1 MDTNSLS
8 QRWESRHR
16 RSQHVQPEQA
26 DDEGTFGLPVR
37 LAKFNR
43 DDISTILPKNARALH
58 DEIHAASN
66 AVPELI
72 TTVMLST
79 TSVATQ
85 CLFDVEYFDMIR
97 CPTSISAIYVSGSGS
112 RKSWVNDELTQAHSD
127 FQILESEGSPDLHEA
142 AADKIILKAKIKAA
156 IKEIHENIHDP
167 EKLLEARKRFID
179 LSQPERGTAKNAAN
193 IMHRDVSYA
202 ALARSIESQSACTSW
217 INPDATT
224 ILPQL
229 GRMMP
234 QFCLLWDGAAIQ
246 RERMTT
252 ESVFQ
257 SEPRMAVSWGMQ
269 TKRFKA
275 YVKEHGADF
284 IDVGMGAR
292 TLIAMC
298 KPLPPQKNPRRVK
311 VVREAR
317 DRHNANISRI
327 FERYA
332 KMLRSGKIKRTALT
346 LAESAEE
353 QFRTTLAW
361 IEENRAEG
369 GCLGNI
375 PEFANR
381 IPENILRIAANL
393 HVIEQRE
400 GTVIQ
405 RDILLSAI
413 RLIIFFTEQHIALF
427 GEINVPLEE
436 KYARAVLEYLR
447 REFKKFE
454 VRGTPWTGWIVT
466 VRQIQQYVGNAEIR
480 SKRNYVVDALYV
492 LAHEGIVRLNFAPGE
507 KVVSVQL
514 LDSHFGTRPKD
525 IPKLDHH

>member
-8 QRWESRHR
+8 RHWESRHS
-16 RSQHVQPEQA
+16 RSPQAQPEQTH
-26 DDEGTFGLPVR
+26 DDGTFGLPAR
-37 LAKFNR
+37 LDKFNR
-43 DDISTILPKNARALH
+43 NDISTILPKNARALH
-58 DEIHAASN
+58 DEIHAVSN

-79 TSVATQ
+79 TSVAAQ

-112 RKSWVNDELTQAHSD
+112 RKSRVNDELTQAHSD
-127 FQILESEGSPDLHEA
+127 FQILESEGSSDLHEA
-142 AADKIILKAKIKAA
+142 AADKIILKAKIKDA
-156 IKEIHENIHDP
+156 IKEIQENIHDP
-167 EKLLEARKRFID
+167 EKLLEARRRFID
-179 LSQPERGTAKNAAN
+179 LSQPEHGAAKNAAN

-269 TKRFKA
+269 TKHFKA

-284 IDVGMGAR
+284 VDVGMGAR

-298 KPLPPQKNPRRVK
+298 RPIPPQKNPRRAK

-332 KMLRSGKIKRTALT
+332 TMLRSGKIKRTALT
-346 LAESAEE
+346 LSDSAEE

-361 IEENRAEG
+361 IEENRAERG
-369 GCLGNI
+369 YLSDI
-375 PEFANR
+375 PEFASR
-381 IPENILRIAANL
+381 MPENILRIASNL

-400 GTVIQ
+400 ENVIQ

-413 RLIIFFTEQHIALF
+413 RLMIFFTEQHIALF
-427 GEINVPLEE
+427 GDINTPLEE
-436 KYARAVLEYLR
+436 KYARAVLEYLW
-447 REFKKFE
+447 REFKKYE

-480 SKRNYVVDALYV
+480 SKRDYVVDALYV

-514 LDSHFGTRPKD
+514 MHSYFGAHRKDVPK
-525 IPKLDHH
+525 PNHH

>member
-1 MDTNSLS
+1 MTNSLS
-8 QRWESRHR
+8 WRWESRH
-16 RSQHVQPEQA
+16 SQSSHVQPEQVE
-26 DDEGTFGLPVR
+26 DEGTFGLPLR

-43 DDISTILPKNARALH
+43 DDISTILPKNARVLH
-58 DEIHAASN
+58 DEIHAVSS

-72 TTVMLST
+72 TTVMIST

-85 CLFDVEYFDMIR
+85 CLFDVEYLDMIR

-112 RKSWVNDELTQAHSD
+112 RKSRVNDELTQAHSD
-127 FQILESEGSPDLHEA
+127 FQIFESEGLLELHEA
-142 AADKIILKAKIKAA
+142 EADKIILKAKKRDAV
-156 IKEIHENIHDP
+156 KEIQENIHNP
-167 EKLLEARKRFID
+167 EKLLEARNRFIE
-179 LSQPERGTAKNAAN
+179 LSSFEQSTAKNAAN

-298 KPLPPQKNPRRVK
+298 RPIPPQRNPRRVK

-317 DRHNANISRI
+317 DRHSANISRI
-327 FERYA
+327 LERYA
-332 KMLRSGKIKRTALT
+332 KMLRSGDIKRTILT
-346 LAESAEE
+346 LADSAEE

-369 GCLGNI
+369 GYLSNI

-381 IPENILRIAANL
+381 MPENILRIASNL

-400 GTVIQ
+400 GNVIQ

-427 GEINVPLEE
+427 GDINTPLEE
-436 KYARAVLEYLR
+436 KYARAVLDYLR
-447 REFKKFE
+447 REFEKYQ
-454 VRGTPWTGWIVT
+454 VRETPWTGWIVT

-480 SKRNYVVDALYV
+480 SKRDYVVEALYV
-492 LAHEGIVRLNFAPGE
+492 LAREGIVRLHFGPGE
-507 KVVSVQL
+507 KVISVQL
-514 LDSHFGTRPKD
+514 LYSYFGTHLTD
-525 IPKLDHH
+525 AANLDHH

>member
-1 MDTNSLS
+1 MYTNSVS
-8 QRWESRHR
+8 QRWESRH
-16 RSQHVQPEQA
+16 SQSRQVQPEQA
-26 DDEGTFGLPVR
+26 DDEGTFGLPAR
-37 LAKFNR
+37 LAEFNR

-58 DEIHAASN
+58 DEIHAAST

-72 TTVMLST
+72 TSVMIST

-85 CLFDVEYFDMIR
+85 CLFDVEYLDVIR

-112 RKSWVNDELTQAHSD
+112 RKSRVNEELTQAHSD
-127 FQILESEGSPDLHEA
+127 FQIFESEGSLDLHEA
-142 AADKIILKAKIKAA
+142 AADKIILKAKIRDAVKA
-156 IKEIHENIHDP
+156 IQENIHDP
-167 EKLLEARKRFID
+167 EKLFDARRRFID
-179 LSQPERGTAKNAAN
+179 LSKPEQTTAKNAAN

-298 KPLPPQKNPRRVK
+298 RPIPPQKTPRRVK

-332 KMLRSGKIKRTALT
+332 KMLRSGKIKRTAL
-346 LAESAEE
+346 L
-353 QFRTTLAW
+353 
-361 IEENRAEG
+361 
-369 GCLGNI
+369 
-375 PEFANR
+375 
-381 IPENILRIAANL
+381 
-393 HVIEQRE
+393 
-400 GTVIQ
+400 
-405 RDILLSAI
+405 I
-413 RLIIFFTEQHIALF
+413 RHQ
-427 GEINVPLEE
+427 
-436 KYARAVLEYLR
+436 
-447 REFKKFE
+447 
-454 VRGTPWTGWIVT
+454 
-466 VRQIQQYVGNAEIR
+466 
-480 SKRNYVVDALYV
+480 
-492 LAHEGIVRLNFAPGE
+492 
-507 KVVSVQL
+507 
-514 LDSHFGTRPKD
+514 
-525 IPKLDHH
+525 